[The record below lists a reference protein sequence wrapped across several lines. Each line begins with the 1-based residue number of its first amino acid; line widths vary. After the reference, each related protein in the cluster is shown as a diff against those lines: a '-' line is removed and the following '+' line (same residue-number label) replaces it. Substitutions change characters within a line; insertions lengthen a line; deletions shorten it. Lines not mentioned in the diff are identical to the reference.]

1 MGRILAFD
9 YGKKRIGIAVTD
21 PLKMI
26 ANGLDTVAPNEVFK
40 YVGDYVAKEPVELFV
55 VGLPKTVKNEPS
67 ESMKYIEPFVKA
79 LKNKFP
85 NIPVEMHD
93 ERFTSV
99 LAHQAMIVGGVK
111 KKERRENKELVDK
124 VSATI
129 ILQSFLEGLRFK
141 NGLI

>member
-26 ANGLDTVAPNEVFK
+26 ANGLDTVSPNEVYKFIEA
-40 YVGDYVAKEPVELFV
+40 YIAKEQVELFV

-67 ESMKYIEPFVKA
+67 ESMKYIEPFVRA

-85 NIPVEMHD
+85 SIPVEMHD

-124 VSATI
+124 ISATI
-129 ILQSFLEGLRFK
+129 ILQSYLESQRFK

>member
-26 ANGLDTVAPNEVFK
+26 ANGLDTVSPNEVYKFIEN
-40 YVGDYVAKEPVELFV
+40 YIANEQVELFV

-85 NIPVEMHD
+85 AIPVEMHD

-124 VSATI
+124 ISATI
-129 ILQSFLEGLRFK
+129 ILQSYLESQRFK
-141 NGLI
+141 SGLI

>member
-21 PLKMI
+21 PLQMI
-26 ANGLDTVAPNEVFK
+26 ANGLDTVSPNDVFK
-40 YVGDYVAKEPVELFV
+40 FIENYLASEQVDIFV
-55 VGLPKTVKNEPS
+55 VGLPKTVKNEAS
-67 ESMKYIEPFVKA
+67 ESMKYIEPFVKK
-79 LKNKFP
+79 LKAKYP

-111 KKERRENKELVDK
+111 KKDRKENKELVDK

-129 ILQSFLEGLRFK
+129 ILQSFMESRRFK
-141 NGLI
+141 TNNI

>member
-21 PLKMI
+21 PLQMI
-26 ANGLDTVAPNEVFK
+26 ANGLDTVSPNVIFK
-40 YVGDYVAKEPVELFV
+40 FIEDYLAMETVDTFV
-55 VGLPKTVKNEPS
+55 VGLPKTVKNEAS
-67 ESMKYIEPFVKA
+67 ESMKYIEPFVKG
-79 LKNKFP
+79 LKNKYP
-85 NIPVEMHD
+85 NIPVEMYD

-129 ILQSFLEGLRFK
+129 ILQSYLESRRFK
-141 NGLI
+141 NELL

>member
-21 PLKMI
+21 PLQMI
-26 ANGLDTVAPNEVFK
+26 ANALDTVSPNDVFK
-40 YVGDYVAKEPVELFV
+40 FIADYTAKEQVEMFV
-55 VGLPKTVKNEPS
+55 VGLPKTVKNEAS

-85 NIPVEMHD
+85 NIPVEMYD

-111 KKERRENKELVDK
+111 KKERKENKELVDR

-129 ILQSFLEGLRFK
+129 ILQSFLESRRFK
-141 NGLI
+141 M

>member
-21 PLKMI
+21 PLQMI
-26 ANGLDTVAPNEVFK
+26 ANGLDTVSPNVIFK
-40 YVGDYVAKEPVELFV
+40 FIEDYLAKETVDTFV
-55 VGLPKTVKNEPS
+55 VGLPKTVKNEAS
-67 ESMKYIEPFVKA
+67 ESMKYIEPFVKG
-79 LKNKFP
+79 LKNKYP
-85 NIPVEMHD
+85 NIPVEMYD

-129 ILQSFLEGLRFK
+129 ILQSYLESRRFK
-141 NGLI
+141 NELL

>member
-9 YGKKRIGIAVTD
+9 YGRKRIGVAVTD
-21 PLKMI
+21 PLQMI
-26 ANGLDTVAPNEVFK
+26 ANALDTVSPNEVFK
-40 YVGDYVAKEPVELFV
+40 FIEDYLAKEQVETFV
-55 VGLPKTVKNEPS
+55 VGLPKTVKNEAS
-67 ESMKYIEPFVKA
+67 ESMKYIEPFVKN
-79 LKNKFP
+79 LKKKYP
-85 NIPVEMHD
+85 NIPVEMYD

-129 ILQSFLEGLRFK
+129 ILQSYLESRRFK
-141 NGLI
+141 GAL

>member
-21 PLKMI
+21 PLQMI
-26 ANGLDTVAPNEVFK
+26 ANGLDTVSPNVIFK
-40 YVGDYVAKEPVELFV
+40 FIEDYLAKETVDTFV
-55 VGLPKTVKNEPS
+55 VGLPKTVKNEAS
-67 ESMKYIEPFVKA
+67 ESMKYVEPFVKG
-79 LKNKFP
+79 LKNKYP
-85 NIPVEMHD
+85 NIPVEMYD

-129 ILQSFLEGLRFK
+129 ILQSYLESRRFK
-141 NGLI
+141 NELL